1 MAEPV
6 VVPGSERGT
15 GALAGAPAASA
26 ASQGQFKL
34 SPGSRVGVIG
44 GGPAGSFFSYFL
56 LQNSRLLGLDLEV
69 DIYEQRDFRNLGAQG
84 CNMCGGIVSESLVQH
99 LATEGIHIPK
109 EVIRRRIDSY
119 FLHMDVG
126 SIRIET
132 PRQEKR
138 IAAVHRGGG
147 PRGSA
152 TASIAS
158 FDAYLL
164 DMARAQGARWVREK
178 VERFDRCP
186 DGRPRLETKGGHH
199 ETYDLVAMAI
209 GVNGPSAR
217 LFKDAGVRRAPATT
231 KTYICE
237 FFLGVELLRRYLGSS
252 MHVFL
257 LDLPRLEFA
266 ALIPKED
273 YVTVVLLGADIDK
286 PLIDRF
292 LGSRQ
297 VREVMPPH
305 WKPPADFCRCA
316 PRINVAATRPPYTD
330 RCLFIG
336 DCGTTRLYK
345 DGIGAAYRT
354 AKAAASAAA
363 FYGVGVG
370 DFERHYLPACRAI
383 ARDNLL
389 GEAVFGVTRII
400 KKLRIAQTGVW
411 RMLAREQRQEGAV
424 RRMSGVMWDTFT
436 GSAPYRS
443 VLKRT
448 LNPGFLSRLVWET
461 AAGAMPERG
470 ARGNGGV
477 VVPTGMIG
485 KKYQDGETVYRQGE
499 MGDCMY
505 VVVEGKVE
513 LLRREGEREFCLA
526 TFEPGDFFG
535 EGAIVRQERRSMT
548 ARSLGVST
556 ILTVEK
562 SNFLRRM
569 QEDPSLSLR
578 LVEKLSKR
586 IGALEEALILRGS
599 EMPVG

>member
-1 MAEPV
+1 MAAPIEV
-6 VVPGSERGT
+6 TGSGSGT
-15 GALAGAPAASA
+15 GAAPGAPIASA
-26 ASQGQFKL
+26 ASHGNL
-34 SPGSRVGVIG
+34 RLVPGSHVAVIG

-56 LQNSRLLGLDLEV
+56 LQNSERLGLGLQV

-99 LATEGIHIPK
+99 LAAEGIHLPAG
-109 EVIRRRIDSY
+109 VIRRRVDSY
-119 FLHMDVG
+119 HLHMDVG

-132 PRQEKR
+132 PRHEKR

-147 PRGSA
+147 PRGSPS
-152 TASIAS
+152 ASVAS

-164 DMARAQGARWVREK
+164 DLARERGAHWVHDH
-178 VERFDRCP
+178 VERLDRD
-186 DGRPRLETKGGHH
+186 DGRPRIETRGGLR

-209 GVNGPSAR
+209 GVNGSATR
-217 LFKDAGVRRAPATT
+217 LFADAGVRRAPATT

-257 LDLPRLEFA
+257 LDMPRIEFA

-273 YVTVVLLGADIDK
+273 YVTVCLLGKDIDK
-286 PLIDRF
+286 PLVEAF
-292 LGSRQ
+292 LNSRQ

-305 WKPPADFCRCA
+305 WRPPSDFCRCA
-316 PRINVAATRPPYTD
+316 PRINVRGASLPSGD

-363 FYGVGVG
+363 LYGISAA
-370 DFERHYLPACRAI
+370 DFERHYAPACRAI
-383 ARDNLL
+383 ARDNML
-389 GEAVFGVTRII
+389 GDAVFVVTRLI
-400 KKLRIAQTGVW
+400 KRARFAQRGVW
-411 RMLAREQRQEGAV
+411 RMLSREQRTEGSP
-424 RRMSGVMWDTFT
+424 RRMSTVMWDTFT
-436 GSAPYRS
+436 GSAPYRT
-443 VLKRT
+443 VFLRT
-448 LNPGFLSRLVWET
+448 LNPAFVSRFAWEM
-461 AAGAMPERG
+461 AAGALQQR
-470 ARGNGGV
+470 AKRRNGGV
-477 VVPTGMIG
+477 SMPTGMVG
-485 KKYQDGETVYRQGE
+485 KKYKDGEVIYRQGE
-499 MGDCMY
+499 TGDCMY
-505 VVVEGKVE
+505 VVMEGQVEV
-513 LLRREGEREFCLA
+513 LRRQGEKEFCLA
-526 TFEPGDFFG
+526 TFGPGDFFG
-535 EGAIVRQERRSMT
+535 EGAIVRQEQRSMT

-569 QEDPSLSLR
+569 QEDPSLALK

-586 IGALEEALILRGS
+586 ISTLEEALVLKGS
-599 EMPVG
+599 EMPVI